1 MEAKSSAKYLR
12 GSAQK
17 TRLVVDL
24 IRGKSV
30 STALAMLQFTNK
42 RAAGHVEQC
51 VRSAIANATE
61 TAERNNIAVDPD
73 DLWIKS
79 AYVDQ
84 GPSKGRYRMR
94 PAPQGRAFREKRHFC
109 HVTVLL
115 SSDERVEK
123 NKKGKIV
130 TPEELARREA
140 RRKQREQ
147 AQRAAPKQ
155 TVKAS
160 DTKAQE
166 PTIVAAPPVVA
177 AEETATATPVTTSET
192 VATTETT
199 TETTNAVDTAAVNT
213 SNAPSDNSSAD
224 DTTTGTE
231 ATKESEATKE

>member
-24 IRGKSV
+24 IRGKKV

-109 HVTVLL
+109 HLTVLL

-147 AQRAAPKQ
+147 LARTAPKQ
-155 TVKAS
+155 TAKVTDAKAE
-160 DTKAQE
+160 DQT
-166 PTIVAAPPVVA
+166 VATVAPPVVA
-177 AEETATATPVTTSET
+177 TEETVTMTPVTTNET
-192 VATTETT
+192 VATIETT
-199 TETTNAVDTAAVNT
+199 SAVETTNAGETAAVETANAT
-213 SNAPSDNSSAD
+213 SDDSAND
-224 DTTTGTE
+224 AT
-231 ATKESEATKE
+231 TKETTKE

>member
-1 MEAKSSAKYLR
+1 MEAKASAKYLR

-24 IRGKSV
+24 IRGKTV
-30 STALAMLQFTNK
+30 SSALAMLQFTNK

-123 NKKGKIV
+123 NKKGKVV

-147 AQRAAPKQ
+147 LARTAPKQ
-155 TVKAS
+155 TAKVTDAKAE
-160 DTKAQE
+160 DQTTAAV
-166 PTIVAAPPVVA
+166 TIAPPVVA
-177 AEETATATPVTTSET
+177 AEETITATPVVNNET
-192 VATTETT
+192 VATTETSASVDT
-199 TETTNAVDTAAVNT
+199 TSTGDTAAVDSANAT
-213 SNAPSDNSSAD
+213 SDSTD
-224 DTTTGTE
+224 DAT
-231 ATKESEATKE
+231 ASTKE